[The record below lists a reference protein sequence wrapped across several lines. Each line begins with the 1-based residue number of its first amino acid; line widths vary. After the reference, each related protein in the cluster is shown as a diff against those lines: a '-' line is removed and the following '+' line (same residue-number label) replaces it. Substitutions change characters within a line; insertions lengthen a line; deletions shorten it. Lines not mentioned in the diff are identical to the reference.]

1 MEKSNRFTGY
11 NTAFK
16 SYARQLRRDM
26 TRFELHLWH
35 DFLKKYPVKF
45 YRQRIIDHYIADFYC
60 SSAKLIV
67 ELDGIQ
73 HTYGGAQEEDRV
85 RTEALETY
93 GLLVLR
99 FSNDEIDEN
108 FQGVCSKIH
117 ATVEERLARFNASSE
132 RKDGAKGVTDTG
144 KIRPPS

>member
-1 MEKSNRFTGY
+1 MENSNRFTGY
-11 NTAFK
+11 NSAFK

-26 TRFELHLWH
+26 TRFERHLWH

-73 HTYGGAQEEDRV
+73 HTYLEAQEEDRV
-85 RTEALETY
+85 RSEVLENY

-99 FSNDEIDEN
+99 FSNDEIDKN
-108 FQGVCSKIH
+108 FQGVCHKIH
-117 ATVEERLARFNASSE
+117 ETVEERLEYINNIGFKSE
-132 RKDGAKGVTDTG
+132 EN
-144 KIRPPS
+144 PS